1 VRTALIPILLVVS
14 ACSDGSGR
22 ASEAAPTHNGAG
34 STPAAVYTGVLS
46 VGFHGPVFSTD
57 EEIDAAIA
65 EAKGGLWE
73 TVGMLIETEG
83 AARTEFRGA
92 LDRAISKGVAAGIPE
107 KHMRM
112 RVKLEGAPELLPVV
126 SDGYTHQFRLSRI
139 VSIEPCPRKPASK
152 QGCSNGL

>member
-1 VRTALIPILLVVS
+1 MRTALIPILLVS
-14 ACSDGSGR
+14 ACFDGSGPG
-22 ASEAAPTHNGAG
+22 SESAPTHNI
-34 STPAAVYTGVLS
+34 AASGRVAVHTGVLS

-73 TVGMLIETEG
+73 TVGMPIEARG
-83 AARTEFRGA
+83 AARAEFRGA
-92 LDRAISKGVAAGIPE
+92 LDRATSKGVAAGIPE

-112 RVKLEGAPELLPVV
+112 RVKLEGTPELLPVV